1 VLTCRER
8 IASTVI
14 TWDIAELQ
22 KQSAKVEK
30 NKDGL
35 AKEYVEA
42 IKGHMQM
49 SREEREEQ
57 RMASRLLPSIYD
69 RFSLTHWFRE
79 GIKVDCRHY
88 FRAGQPAVGLV

>member
-1 VLTCRER
+1 VLTSRKR

-22 KQSAKVEK
+22 KQSVKVEK
-30 NKDGL
+30 NKEGL
-35 AKEYVEA
+35 TKQHIEA

-57 RMASRLLPSIYD
+57 RLASRLLPFLYD
-69 RFSLTHWFRE
+69 RLSLTR
-79 GIKVDCRHY
+79 
-88 FRAGQPAVGLV
+88 